1 MSDRYRNRLNKG
13 ENGRQVCSVCS
24 KTIPKDIDRIS
35 FEYRT
40 QWGYSHKRICSYCIE
55 QLYLELDK
63 DSLEK
68 WKEKMLVDKL

>member
-1 MSDRYRNRLNKG
+1 MSDKYRNWLDKG
-13 ENGRQVCSVCS
+13 ENGRQVCSICGN
-24 KTIPKDIDRIS
+24 TIPKYIDRVS
-35 FEYRT
+35 FAYRT

-68 WKEKMLVDKL
+68 WKEKILVDKL